1 MYVTN
6 NKSGTV
12 RKVSTET
19 GELLGVVS
27 TGREPRTMVI
37 SPDGTAL
44 YVVNYLDDALS
55 KVRTSDMAVIQSVP
69 TGDRPIGVTYDA
81 GTSRVWVAN
90 YSGSLLVFADS

>member
-1 MYVTN
+1 VTN

-12 RKVSTET
+12 RKVSTQT

-27 TGREPRTMVI
+27 TGREPRTMVM

-44 YVVNYLDDALS
+44 YVVNYLDDVLS
-55 KVRTSDMAVIQSVP
+55 KVRTFDMTVMQTLP
-69 TGDRPIGVTYDA
+69 TGDRPIGVTFDA
-81 GTSRVWVAN
+81 GTNSVWVAN